1 MVPQPEILS
10 IPVMAEHKQ
19 LVEPPHIIFEG
30 VFEARLISEMPEYL
44 DMAARDLIRAGLA
57 GMAEVREVLVMCLK
71 LVHNGPAL
79 VEVPLIQNQVYVRR

>member
-19 LVEPPHIIFEG
+19 LAEPPHIIFEG
-30 VFEARLISEMPEYL
+30 VFKARLISEMPEYL
-44 DMAARDLIRAGLA
+44 DMAARDLIRAALA

-79 VEVPLIQNQVYVRR
+79 VEVPLIQNQAYVKR